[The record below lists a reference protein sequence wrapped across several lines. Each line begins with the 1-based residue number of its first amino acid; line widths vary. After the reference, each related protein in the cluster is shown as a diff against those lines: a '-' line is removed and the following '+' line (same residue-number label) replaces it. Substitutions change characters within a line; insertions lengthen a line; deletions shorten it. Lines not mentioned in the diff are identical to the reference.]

1 MSTRNPHGK
10 SVTILLADDDDEDR
24 ELTRDALLHA
34 RLANDFRSVVDGQDL
49 MDYLRRAGPYA
60 DSDADAPRPGIILLD
75 LNMPKKNGREALAEI
90 KADATLR
97 QIPVVVLTTS
107 NDEEDVFASY
117 DLGVSGFVTKPVT
130 FAGLVDVMRAWT
142 RYWFEVV
149 ELPNGA
155 AGDGD
160 RG

>member
-1 MSTRNPHGK
+1 MSTHSRHGR
-10 SVTILLADDDDEDR
+10 SVTILLVDDDEEDR
-24 ELTRDALLHA
+24 ELTRDALRHA
-34 RLANDFRSVVDGQDL
+34 RLANDLRIAVDGQDL
-49 MDYLRRAGPYA
+49 MDYLRHEGQYA
-60 DSDADAPRPGIILLD
+60 DPDADAPRPGIILLD

-107 NDEEDVFASY
+107 KDEQDVFATY

-130 FAGLVDVMRAWT
+130 FAGLVDVMRTWT

-149 ELPNGA
+149 ELPNGG

-160 RG
+160 HG